1 MSLFNSLIVK
11 VAEILPKSFIRLFAN
26 RYIAG
31 EKLAE
36 AIELVKVLNSKKIYA
51 TIDVLG
57 EDTTNA
63 EEAKLAADEAVQVL
77 RNIYQEKLDS
87 TLSVKL
93 TQLGLKIDFNLCL
106 SNMKRILDVAKET
119 NAYVEIDMEDSS
131 VTDLTLK
138 MYETLRK
145 EYDNCGIVI
154 QAYLYRSENDIKN
167 LLELLRTSS
176 VRLCK
181 GIYNE
186 PESIAIKDKQ
196 GIRDNYIKLLDLLL
210 KEKIYVGIATHDI
223 LLINAAK
230 ELIKKYDLS
239 NLQFE
244 FQMLLG
250 VKVDLREKLVDEG
263 YRLRVYVP
271 FGPHWYKY
279 SLRRMKE
286 NPELARSILFNIFSM
301 K

>member
-11 VAEILPKSFIRLFAN
+11 VAEVLPKSFIRLFAN